1 MNDPRFFRLCAIGLE
16 GDTSDSV
23 INANHMNSKVVIIG
37 QGFTGRLSIVRSVAE
52 LGCDVT
58 LIVLTHRNKAGNG
71 LIENKPID
79 AYSKYVSHTLFCET
93 YNSEMLIDILLTKCV
108 VPTQK
113 TFIFPDNDFSAAA
126 IDDHYDILK
135 EHFYCPNINEEQG
148 AVVKWMDKVRQ
159 KDLAQDVGLNVANST
174 IIEVTDGKFIIP
186 DTIEYPCFAKPLVS
200 LVGAKLGLKKCNDR
214 GELEKHLTQLPTLN
228 KRYRNIKLLV
238 EDFKIIDKE
247 FAVLGF
253 SDGNEV
259 VIPGIIEII
268 NLAHGSHFGVAVQGK
283 VYPIEDNSLIEKF
296 SELIKRIGFVGIFDI
311 DYYESSGIIYFGEI
325 NLRFGGSGYAY
336 TKTGVNLPVM
346 MIKSFLDNSISGL
359 DKRITK
365 SATFFNE
372 RMAFDDWEHGY
383 MSTHDFKQLQRD
395 SEIKFLYDEKD
406 PGPQKAFDREYRRI
420 LIKKNI
426 KSLLGKK

>member
-1 MNDPRFFRLCAIGLE
+1 MK
-16 GDTSDSV
+16 S
-23 INANHMNSKVVIIG
+23 MKQKVAIIG

-58 LIVLTHRNKAGNG
+58 VIVLTHRNKSGDG
-71 LIENKPID
+71 LKENKPFD
-79 AYSKYVSHTLFCET
+79 AYSKYVSRTLFCET
-93 YNSEMLIDILLTKCV
+93 YNSEMLINILLTNCV
-108 VPTQK
+108 DSTQK
-113 TFIFPDNDFSAAA
+113 TFIIPDNDFSAAT
-126 IDDHYDILK
+126 IDDHYNVLK

-148 AVVKWMDKVRQ
+148 EVVKWMDKVRQ
-159 KDLAQDVGLNVANST
+159 KDLAQNVGLNVANST
-174 IIEVTDGKFIIP
+174 VIEVTDGKFIIP
-186 DTIEYPCFAKPLVS
+186 DTIEYPCFAKPLAS
-200 LVGAKLGLKKCNDR
+200 LVGAKLGLKKCNNR

-228 KRYRNIKLLV
+228 TRYRSIKLLV
-238 EDFKIIDKE
+238 EDFKKIDRE

-268 NLAHGSHFGVAVQGK
+268 NLAHGTHFGVAVQGK
-283 VYPIEDNSLIEKF
+283 VYPIDDNSLIEKF

-311 DYYESSGIIYFGEI
+311 DYYESGGIVYFGEI

-346 MIKSFLDNSISGL
+346 MIKSFLNHNITGL

-372 RMAFDDWEHGY
+372 RMALDEWEHGY
-383 MSTHDFKQLQRD
+383 MSTHKFKRLQRD
-395 SEIKFLYDEKD
+395 SEIKFLYDEND
-406 PGPQKAFDREYRRI
+406 PEPQKAFDREFRRI
-420 LIKKNI
+420 WIKKTA
-426 KSLLGKK
+426 KRLLGKK